1 MIDMKVWWAK
11 TFYSVDK
18 DSYNY
23 IREDGLFRPNDHKDK
38 YSSLYQKDK
47 DKTIEIIEM
56 RQINHD
62 IDFKKDII

>member
-1 MIDMKVWWAK
+1 MKAWQAK
-11 TFYSVDK
+11 IFYANDK

-38 YSSLYQKDK
+38 YSSFYQKNK

-56 RQINHD
+56 RQINNN
-62 IDFKKDII
+62 IEFKKDII